1 MMKIEFKKARCR
13 IEYDFFLK
21 GSVLKGTVE
30 SGCNGF
36 RSFLFIDSD
45 APKDQL
51 IKLAKSARGVVSP
64 NGPSATQSR
73 LKMYSKLTARPW
85 RFRAAVRFV
94 LPPPLLSRRE
104 RRFIT

>member
-30 SGCNGF
+30 SGCTGF

-45 APKDQL
+45 APKDQI
-51 IKLAKSARGVVSP
+51 IKLAKNAKGGCFAEWTLRNPVEIEDVLVI
-64 NGPSATQSR
+64 NGE
-73 LKMYSKLTARPW
+73 
-85 RFRAAVRFV
+85 AVA
-94 LPPPLLSRRE
+94 L
-104 RRFIT
+104 

>member
-30 SGCNGF
+30 SGCTGF

-51 IKLAKSARGVVSP
+51 IKLAKNAKGGCFAEWTLRNPVEIEDVLEINGEAVS
-64 NGPSATQSR
+64 
-73 LKMYSKLTARPW
+73 L
-85 RFRAAVRFV
+85 
-94 LPPPLLSRRE
+94 
-104 RRFIT
+104 

>member
-30 SGCNGF
+30 SGSTGF

-45 APKDQL
+45 APKDQI
-51 IKLAKSARGVVSP
+51 IKLAKNAKGGCFAEWTLRNPVEIEDVLEI
-64 NGPSATQSR
+64 NGE
-73 LKMYSKLTARPW
+73 
-85 RFRAAVRFV
+85 AVA
-94 LPPPLLSRRE
+94 L
-104 RRFIT
+104 